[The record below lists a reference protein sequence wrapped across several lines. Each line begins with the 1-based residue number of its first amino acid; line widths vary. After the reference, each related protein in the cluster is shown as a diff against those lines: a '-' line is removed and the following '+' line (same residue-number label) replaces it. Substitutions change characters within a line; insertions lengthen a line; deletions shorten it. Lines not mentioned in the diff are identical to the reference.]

1 MKSFNDELDAMDDE
15 RDFDDDDGSFNGGTF
30 GGNPKDQY
38 FAISRTANQNIVEQ
52 ELDNMLRRFAVA
64 EKLLEEKGLAEE
76 HEQLLSAMVID
87 KELDLRTGSL
97 YIELMGNIVTQCE

>member
-1 MKSFNDELDAMDDE
+1 MKSFNDELDELDD
-15 RDFDDDDGSFNGGTF
+15 RDFDDDEGSFNGGTF

-38 FAISRTANQNIVEQ
+38 FAIAKTANQNIVEQ

-64 EKLLEEKGLAEE
+64 EKLLEEKGLSDE

-87 KELDLRTGSL
+87 KELDHRTGSL